1 MESEEIKLQI
11 INEGTFS
18 LAKGENVLSVL
29 IRHNL
34 FDVSHCGG
42 HGTCGKCAVRFKS
55 GAPLPKPGD
64 RRRFTPKQLREG
76 WRLACLAK
84 PQQDCVVEVTSLKK
98 SDFIMDYSLLTGEM
112 SFETCVSPAEGEETE
127 NVKET
132 IVVGDLGTTTIVLLL
147 VEPESGKV
155 IDTFRAMNPQRKYGA
170 DVISRMEA
178 ALEGKDGE
186 LSEMV
191 KGCAEEP
198 VKRWIAQGYAPGRIV
213 LAGNTVMTHLFAG
226 YDVSGLAK
234 APFTPVTTEPVMT
247 QLCDIPCVL
256 LPGISAFVGGDITAG
271 ILACREQMNIE
282 HAETALLIDLG
293 TNGEL
298 ALMGKDGVLCTA
310 TAAGPAF
317 EGGFAAQIPG
327 SDVIAM
333 VAELL
338 ETGRMDETGLLAGPY
353 FESGVPY
360 GELTI
365 RQEDIRN
372 LQMAKAAVFSGI
384 RILLEESGRRADE
397 VQRVYLAGGFGY
409 KLDVEAACKIGLIPD
424 SWRERTIAVGNAALA
439 GAYLYGKELS
449 RQAGSGV
456 VETEAVKK
464 IKRNTK
470 SINLAEREAFDAYYP
485 QAMELKKKGI

>member
-1 MESEEIKLQI
+1 MRKEKINVEIK
-11 INEGTFS
+11 NGGTFS
-18 LAKGENVLSVL
+18 LSKGENVLSVL
-29 IRHNL
+29 IEHGL

-42 HGTCGKCAVRFKS
+42 HGTCGKCAVRFLS

-64 RRRFTPKQLREG
+64 RRRFMPEQLREG

-84 PQQDCVVEVTSLKK
+84 PQQDCAIEAVFEKQE
-98 SDFIMDYSLLTGEM
+98 DFILDCSRLTDEM
-112 SFETCVSPAEGEETE
+112 SSDNRAQCE
-127 NVKET
+127 KEIHEKNIKT
-132 IVVGDLGTTTIVLLL
+132 IVIGDLGTTTIVLQL
-147 VEPESGKV
+147 VDVRRGTV
-155 IDTFRAMNPQRKYGA
+155 VDTFRAMNPQRAYGA
-170 DVISRMEA
+170 DVISRMES
-178 ALEGKDGE
+178 ALDGKDGE

-198 VKRWIAQGYAPGRIV
+198 IKRWIAQGYAPERIV

-234 APFTPVTTEPVMT
+234 APFTPVTTAQINTSVCN
-247 QLCDIPCVL
+247 LPCIF

-271 ILACREQMNIE
+271 ILSCQKMMQEDKV
-282 HAETALLIDLG
+282 ETALLIDLG

-298 ALMGKDGVLCTA
+298 ALMDREGILCTA

-333 VAELL
+333 AAELL
-338 ETGRMDETGLLAGPY
+338 ESGRMDETGLLSEPY
-353 FESGVPY
+353 FENGVPY
-360 GELTI
+360 DELTI

-372 LQMAKAAVFSGI
+372 LQMAKAAVFAGI
-384 RILLEESGRRADE
+384 RILLEESGCSADE

-409 KLDVEAACKIGLIPD
+409 KLDVEAACRIGLIPD
-424 SWRERTIAVGNAALA
+424 KWRECAVAVGNTALA
-439 GAYLYGKELS
+439 GAYIYGKELARS
-449 RQAGSGV
+449 EGKEHP
-456 VETEAVKK
+456 ETEPAER

-470 SINLAEREAFDAYYP
+470 SINLAEKEAFDTYYL
-485 QAMELKKKGI
+485 QAMDLKRKEI